1 MNQRVGHPVTSSIAD
16 LTNLDSMEVPGSDAL
31 VGTGR
36 MIRAGL
42 GACLFVVLAGPA
54 LAARVP
60 TAPGDGPLGGT
71 VLGLI
76 AKDVSTL
83 SIVPVDRDDQELVWA
98 AWTDYGVH
106 DAQAPTSHLA
116 LIRKTRTSP
125 ILLWSERHPGA
136 YEPRIEPLHGDGP
149 SGVTA
154 VLLRDQLGAAYARA
168 ILYTVDRHDAVRRVG
183 TVEGGIIDLL
193 TYADNTLR
201 VGADPHDRPTCYGW
215 RRSDDT
221 LAVRPCP

>member
-1 MNQRVGHPVTSSIAD
+1 MSKV
-16 LTNLDSMEVPGSDAL
+16 L
-31 VGTGR
+31 
-36 MIRAGL
+36 L
-42 GACLFVVLAGPA
+42 GACLFVLLAGPA

-60 TAPGDGPLGGT
+60 TGPDDGPLGGT

-83 SIVPVDRDDQELVWA
+83 FIVPVDRDDEALVWA
-98 AWTDYGVH
+98 AWTDYGAH

-125 ILLWSERHPGA
+125 ILLWSARYPGA
-136 YEPRIEPLHGDGP
+136 YEPRIELLHGDGP

-168 ILYTVDRHDAVRRVG
+168 ILYTVDRSDAVRRVG

-201 VGADPHDRPTCYGW
+201 VGANPHDRPTCYGW